1 LKSQILI
8 SDQTRKTEPT
18 NIYLEQFVT
27 VSVYEKIN
35 ELFYLDIWEDGTI
48 LIIITMHVNKR

>member
-1 LKSQILI
+1 MLI

-18 NIYLEQFVT
+18 NIYLEQWFVT

-35 ELFYLDIWEDGTI
+35 GLFYFDILRRWHDFDYR
-48 LIIITMHVNKR
+48 HNACR